1 MTLATMAAMATRIAA
16 PWAHLYNDHPVLQ
29 TSVTAVHVSAM
40 LLAGGFAI
48 ATDRATVRAARAG
61 AGTRLRALQELRSVH
76 PFVLVGL
83 ALVTATGVLMLGADL
98 KTLLGSPV
106 LWAKLGLFAALL
118 ANGGVMVR
126 VEHGLRSEPGSEA
139 RWRRLRATAL
149 ASLVLWFAVA
159 VSGTALVN
167 AA

>member
-1 MTLATMAAMATRIAA
+1 MTVSTFVVMAARIAA
-16 PWAHLYNDHPVLQ
+16 PWAHVYNDHPLLQ
-29 TSVTAVHVSAM
+29 TGMTAVHVSAM

-48 ATDRATVRAARAG
+48 ATDRATVRAARSG
-61 AGTRLRALQELRSVH
+61 PGPRLRALHELRSVH

-83 ALVTATGVLMLGADL
+83 MLVTATGVLMLSADL
-98 KTLLGSPV
+98 KTLLGSPL

-126 VEHGLRSEPGSEA
+126 VEHGLRAEPGSDA

-159 VSGTALVN
+159 VSGTALTN